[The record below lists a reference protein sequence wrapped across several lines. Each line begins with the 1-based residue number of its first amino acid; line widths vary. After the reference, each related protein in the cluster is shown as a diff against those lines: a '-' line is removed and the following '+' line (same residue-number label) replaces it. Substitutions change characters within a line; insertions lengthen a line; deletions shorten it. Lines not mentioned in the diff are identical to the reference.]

1 MIAHCLLP
9 GLDHL
14 GNIYFLFFLTPQTS
28 QPSPGGQSSCSSQ
41 QSPISN
47 YSNSG
52 LELPLTDGGGVGD
65 LSAIDETPIMDS
77 TISTATTAL
86 ALQARR
92 NPAGTKWMEHVKLE
106 RLKQVNGMLPR
117 LNPIQPPKAPAVS
130 PLIGNG
136 ECQPDLMSSLTAT
149 SPPTRCLRSPE
160 PCTLTAAFCPLQFLR
175 FRPARAWHPD
185 TWKLMTVVIMGGSR
199 RENGQEQ
206 KEESCVLL

>member
-1 MIAHCLLP
+1 MIAHRLFP

-52 LELPLTDGGGVGD
+52 LELPLTDGGGVGE

-117 LNPIQPPKAPAVS
+117 LNPILPPRAPAVS
-130 PLIGNG
+130 PLVCLGFSVLSEAARALSG
-136 ECQPDLMSSLTAT
+136 PRSLGFLVACFPT
-149 SPPTRCLRSPE
+149 SPKMMLQLRI
-160 PCTLTAAFCPLQFLR
+160 L
-175 FRPARAWHPD
+175 
-185 TWKLMTVVIMGGSR
+185 
-199 RENGQEQ
+199 
-206 KEESCVLL
+206 VLPF

>member
-117 LNPIQPPKAPAVS
+117 LNPILPPKAPAVS

-136 ECQPDLMSSLTAT
+136 ECQPDLMSAQGFPFFPRQPEHCADPGPWVFCLLV
-149 SPPTRCLRSPE
+149 SPSAL
-160 PCTLTAAFCPLQFLR
+160 
-175 FRPARAWHPD
+175 
-185 TWKLMTVVIMGGSR
+185 K
-199 RENGQEQ
+199 
-206 KEESCVLL
+206 

>member
-1 MIAHCLLP
+1 MILIKSTVWVAPEPVLFTWLHVTFLPLTFLLLP
-9 GLDHL
+9 L
-14 GNIYFLFFLTPQTS
+14 QTS

-52 LELPLTDGGGVGD
+52 LELPLTDEGGVGD
-65 LSAIDETPIMDS
+65 LSAIDDTPIMDS

-92 NPAGTKWMEHVKLE
+92 NPAGTKWMEHIKLE

-117 LNPIQPPKAPAVS
+117 LNPVLPPRAPAVA

-136 ECQPDLMSSLTAT
+136 ECPLRGSASL
-149 SPPTRCLRSPE
+149 RCSQSTVQRAGP
-160 PCTLTAAFCPLQFLR
+160 QLR
-175 FRPARAWHPD
+175 FTAFSAGPRILPQLD
-185 TWKLMTVVIMGGSR
+185 TLMTYSR
-199 RENGQEQ
+199 RGLHWSGVQSETRLR
-206 KEESCVLL
+206 VF